1 MNGNPTPAA
10 ASAASDLGSLA
21 QPTAAEY
28 LRPCQTFEYSPA
40 DLRAFLRSMLLVRRV
55 EEQIGSWVERGL
67 ARCPC
72 HLGIGQE
79 AVAVGIARS
88 LRPGDRLFGNHR
100 SHAHYLAAGGDVF
113 ELLAEVLGRDA
124 GCSRGM
130 GGSMHLRSVRT
141 GFYGSVPIV
150 GATIPLAVGA
160 ALAAKMDGGDDIAVA
175 YFGDGACEEGVL
187 HESLNLAR
195 VYQLPVLFVCENN
208 LYSSHLDISL
218 RQPSDS
224 VARFARA
231 HRMTATVLDG
241 NDVTVVARAVA
252 ALTAAMR
259 SDRLPVFVEAVT
271 YRWRGHVGPK
281 EDIDVGIRR
290 SVAEL
295 NAWKG
300 RDPVARLERALAGT
314 PAECAELLATIDAEV
329 RTEVES
335 AAARALAAPMPTA
348 GALLS
353 RVYAGSEL

>member
-1 MNGNPTPAA
+1 MNALPPSPTKPPV
-10 ASAASDLGSLA
+10 SDLGSLA
-21 QPTAAEY
+21 DPTAVEHLGPCRTFDYSAAE
-28 LRPCQTFEYSPA
+28 LRSFM
-40 DLRAFLRSMLLVRRV
+40 RSMLLVRRV
-55 EEQIGSWVERGL
+55 EEQVGSWAERGL

-79 AVAVGIARS
+79 AVAVGIGHA

-130 GGSMHLRSVRT
+130 GGSMHLRSAST

-150 GATIPLAVGA
+150 GATIPMAVGA
-160 ALAAKMDGGDDIAVA
+160 ALAAKMDGGTDIAVA
-175 YFGDGACEEGVL
+175 FFGDGACEEGVL

-208 LYSSHLDISL
+208 LYSSHLDIAL

-224 VARFARA
+224 VARFAHA

-241 NDVTVVARAVA
+241 NDVTAVA
-252 ALTAAMR
+252 HSVAGLVETMR
-259 SDRLPVFVEAVT
+259 RDRSPAFVEAVT

-290 SVAEL
+290 SVAQL
-295 NAWKG
+295 QAWKE
-300 RDPVARLERALAGT
+300 RDPVARLERALL
-314 PAECAELLATIDAEV
+314 PARADSEASRSEIDAEV
-329 RTEVES
+329 RAQVES
-335 AAARALAAPMPTA
+335 AAVRALAAPMPA
-348 GALLS
+348 SSALLR
-353 RVYAGSEL
+353 RVYFDGDR